1 MIVFAKH
8 RAIVCLLGVA
18 CLIGSAE
25 AQAQSR
31 DVDARKRA
39 FSELLARRAK
49 SSRAES
55 RRETAAESR
64 IARRTA
70 HTTRSARS
78 TRELSLVAL
87 STSPFFAAAS
97 PLAASATGVSPATPL
112 VPSGFGPRKD
122 AFVETLYSEILGRN
136 PTQSEL
142 DYWAGVL
149 NSGVGFHQ
157 VASLIWRSQEHQTL
171 VRSGAAPNVPKLTAY
186 HDAIAARNSH

>member
-1 MIVFAKH
+1 MTAFAKH
-8 RAIVCLLGVA
+8 CAIMCLLGVA
-18 CLIGSAE
+18 CVIGSVE

-31 DVDARKRA
+31 DVDARKRSFA
-39 FSELLARRAK
+39 ELLARRAK
-49 SSRAES
+49 ASQAES
-55 RRETAAESR
+55 RRDLAADAR
-64 IARRTA
+64 AARRTA
-70 HTTRSARS
+70 ERTRSARS
-78 TRELSLVAL
+78 TRELSLVGL

-97 PLAASATGVSPATPL
+97 RSAASATGVSPATPL

-157 VASLIWRSQEHQTL
+157 VASLIWRSQEHQTEL
-171 VRSGAAPNVPKLTAY
+171 RAGTAPNIPKLTAY
-186 HDAIAARNSH
+186 HDAIASRNSH